1 MKKPA
6 LKLRHAS
13 IVTAMVVA
21 TLLLLLVAPSTVAQT
36 AETEGQEGL
45 GNTTVLMAKA
55 VALQYMLNNSLRL
68 NLNLS
73 KQLSEQIASLV
84 NVNVSKL
91 SPDELREFVQ
101 NATRVLA
108 EVREGARKAV
118 GKILESYAHGLAVA
132 IEARVRNMAR
142 HYNVSEVD
150 VRQALANMAKSKDMR
165 DVFRALKE
173 LQKKFLEG
181 QCKEFANALR
191 ERLGNQTA
199 EALKTGE
206 IRGLER
212 SYKALD
218 KAVEALSATLERL
231 KAVNASPVALQAVE
245 RALEHVKT
253 AKEVI
258 GGLMEELPRLGPSPI
273 NIETIKNSFNKTLDK
288 LVSKVEEEVDELMD
302 RLDKLQ
308 DLAKKVNA
316 TDLVKKIEG
325 LRAELLALLER
336 LRSAKS
342 SKDLSQALDD
352 LASIRAKVR
361 EVTQSVEDL
370 VKEFR
375 EEARERV
382 KELLTGL
389 ESQLSKA
396 RERLE
401 RLKEGLE
408 RAKGKAQRGLEEIQR
423 LLDTTSDRLNNAL
436 SRLKEIKSKLEA
448 GDLDSVARGLSELEN
463 SMSKLAQSLNYV
475 EGLVGT

>member
-1 MKKPA
+1 MNRPV
-6 LKLRHAS
+6 LKLRYAS
-13 IVTAMVVA
+13 ITTAIVVA
-21 TLLLLLVAPSTVAQT
+21 TLLLLLVAPPTVAQ
-36 AETEGQEGL
+36 AVETEGL
-45 GNTTVLMAKA
+45 GNITVLRAKA

-73 KQLSEQIASLV
+73 EQLREQVASLV

-142 HYNVSEVD
+142 HYNVSEEE
-150 VRQALANMAKSKDMR
+150 VRQALANMTKSKDMR

-212 SYKALD
+212 SYEALD
-218 KAVEALSATLERL
+218 KAVEALNATLEKL

-325 LRAELLALLER
+325 LKAELLALLER

-401 RLKEGLE
+401 GLKERLE
-408 RAKGKAQRGLEEIQR
+408 RAKEKAQRGLEEIQR

-463 SMSKLAQSLNYV
+463 SMSELAKSLNYV

>member
-1 MKKPA
+1 MNRPV
-6 LKLRHAS
+6 LKLRYAS
-13 IVTAMVVA
+13 ITAAIVVA
-21 TLLLLLVAPSTVAQT
+21 TLLLSLVAPPTAAQ
-36 AETEGQEGL
+36 AVETEGL
-45 GNTTVLMAKA
+45 GNITVLRAKA
-55 VALQYMLNNSLRL
+55 VALQYMLNNSLHL

-73 KQLSEQIASLV
+73 EQLREQVASLV

-142 HYNVSEVD
+142 HYNVSEEE
-150 VRQALANMAKSKDMR
+150 VRQALANMTKSKDMR

-212 SYKALD
+212 SYEALD
-218 KAVEALSATLERL
+218 KAAEALNATLEKL

-401 RLKEGLE
+401 GLKERLE
-408 RAKGKAQRGLEEIQR
+408 GAKGKAQRGLEEIQR
-423 LLDTTSDRLNNAL
+423 LLNTTSDRLNNAL
-436 SRLKEIKSKLEA
+436 SRLKEIKSRLEA

-463 SMSKLAQSLNYV
+463 SMSELAKSLNHV

>member
-1 MKKPA
+1 MNRPV
-6 LKLRHAS
+6 LKLRYAS
-13 IVTAMVVA
+13 ITTAIVVA
-21 TLLLLLVAPSTVAQT
+21 TLLLLLVAPPTAAQ
-36 AETEGQEGL
+36 AVETEGL
-45 GNTTVLMAKA
+45 GNITVLRAKA

-68 NLNLS
+68 NLS
-73 KQLSEQIASLV
+73 LSEQLREQVTSLV

-142 HYNVSEVD
+142 HYNVSEEE

-212 SYKALD
+212 SYEALD
-218 KAVEALSATLERL
+218 KAVEALNATLEKL

-253 AKEVI
+253 AEEVI
-258 GGLMEELPRLGPSPI
+258 GGLIEELPRLGPSPI
-273 NIETIKNSFNKTLDK
+273 KLPIETIKSSFNKTLDK
-288 LVSKVEEEVDELMD
+288 LVSKVKEEVDELMD

-316 TDLVKKIEG
+316 TDLVKKIED
-325 LRAELLALLER
+325 LKAELLALLER

-352 LASIRAKVR
+352 LASIRARVR

-375 EEARERV
+375 EKARERV

-401 RLKEGLE
+401 GLKEGLE

-463 SMSKLAQSLNYV
+463 SMSELAKSLNHV